1 MTRSL
6 ISMALALCLSSLA
19 AADLDA
25 LRAAVTYYQPC
36 DSLKPNVEGEKVH
49 PNPQLQPGKFDQAF
63 LMEQRWSLNV
73 LKDPTCEGAP
83 ADAWILIGAP
93 QRLKEGGWSKP
104 GCFQIDNA
112 NYLRQAVDGLKKD
125 SLHCLSVYARS
136 PDAGQVVLTV
146 TCGGDTSSFE
156 SKPLAPDYQRLHLS
170 FRAKSVAATVTLRGK
185 DDRKIIVDAA
195 QLDSGRSWPRD
206 FLPETGKP
214 AGTEWVEIPARPEI
228 FDPMK
233 GAIAF
238 WLLPKWLDGE
248 SDGGMAFFNAQTTEQ
263 AKDYASRKNFIS
275 IGAYR
280 KPGKKGYEN
289 ALNVSFRDS
298 EAKAFGYT
306 PVDFDKNEYKA
317 GEWMHVVVTWSIV
330 PSQDSTSECFI
341 NGKKVGVKQFRG
353 AAIAPPQ
360 EITMGYSGGAYADG
374 LMDDFYIFNRPLTE
388 DEAAAL
394 YALGKPLK

>member
-1 MTRSL
+1 
-6 ISMALALCLSSLA
+6 
-19 AADLDA
+19 
-25 LRAAVTYYQPC
+25 TYYQPC
-36 DSLKPNVEGEKVH
+36 DSLKPNYEGEKVH
-49 PNPQLQPGKFDQAF
+49 PNPQLQPGKFGQAF

-73 LKDPTCEGAP
+73 LKDPTFEGAP
-83 ADAWILIGAP
+83 ADAWVLIGSP
-93 QRLKEGGWSKP
+93 QRLTQGGWRKS
-104 GCFQIDNA
+104 GCFQIDSA

-125 SLHCLSVYARS
+125 KLHCLSVYAKS
-136 PDAGQVVLTV
+136 PDAGQLVLSA
-146 TCGGDTSSFE
+146 TCGGETAIFE
-156 SKPLAPDYQRLHLS
+156 SKPLTADYQRLHLS

-185 DDRKIIVDAA
+185 DGKKVVIAAA

-206 FLPETGKP
+206 FLPETNKP
-214 AGTEWVEIPARPEI
+214 AGTEWVDIPARPEI
-228 FDPMK
+228 FNPMK

-248 SDGGMAFFNAQTTEQ
+248 SDGGMAFFNAQTTEP

-280 KPGKKGYEN
+280 RPGKKGYEN

-298 EAKAFGYT
+298 EANAFGYM
-306 PVDFDKNEYKA
+306 PIDFDKNEYKP
-317 GEWMHVVVTWSIV
+317 GEWMHVVVTWNII
-330 PSQDSTSECFI
+330 PGQDSTSECFI
-341 NGKKVGVKQFRG
+341 NGKKAGVKQFRG

-374 LMDDFYIFNRPLTE
+374 LMDDFYIFNRPLTA

-394 YALGKPLK
+394 YTLGKPLK